1 MPDDL
6 ADSYRMTAKLSNPF
20 EILGSLET
28 SALKISVDKWCFFCG
43 GREVMKR
50 DKIYLNSF
58 KSDILKLFSAN

>member
-28 SALKISVDKWCFFCG
+28 SALKISVDKWCFFLWGEG
-43 GREVMKR
+43 GNEKG
-50 DKIYLNSF
+50 
-58 KSDILKLFSAN
+58 